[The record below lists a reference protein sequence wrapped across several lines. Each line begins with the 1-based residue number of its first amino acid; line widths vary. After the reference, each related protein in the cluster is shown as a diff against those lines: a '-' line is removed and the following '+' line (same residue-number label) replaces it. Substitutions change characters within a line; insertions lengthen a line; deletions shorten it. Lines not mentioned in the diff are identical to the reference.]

1 MNTKL
6 QELTD
11 KIYQEGVEKGNAE
24 AKAIIEKA
32 RAEADEII
40 KKAHEE
46 ASQII
51 SEAETKAANI
61 AKNTQAELRL
71 FAQQAVNALKSEI
84 TNLICGEIVSNSV
97 KAATADKDFMQ
108 KVILTLVKEWAKNQA
123 ITIET
128 KDEKALT
135 DYFMANAKDLLNKG
149 VKITKVNN
157 AKTDFTIVP
166 EGAGYKI
173 TFGEEEF
180 IAYFKDFLRPK
191 LVDMLFEKC
200 N

>member
-1 MNTKL
+1 MNTRL

-40 KKAHEE
+40 KKAQEE

>member
-1 MNTKL
+1 MNTRL

-46 ASQII
+46 AAQII

-84 TNLICGEIVSNSV
+84 ANLICGEIVSNSV

-128 KDEKALT
+128 KDEKVLT

-157 AKTDFTIVP
+157 AKADFTIIP

-191 LVDMLFEKC
+191 LVDMLFEKM
-200 N
+200 

>member
-1 MNTKL
+1 MNTRL

-40 KKAHEE
+40 KKAQEE

-173 TFGEEEF
+173 TFGKEEF

-191 LVDMLFEKC
+191 LVDMLFEKM
-200 N
+200 